1 MPLAQQHAMLWL
13 RRRGGKWALP
23 EACQVV
29 ATKTGRPVGLACN
42 VPCHGS
48 WLRSRGDQWTL
59 PAIYHVACGG
69 WEDGGFACNMPCVV
83 AAKTGGQWALPATYH
98 VMAHGCDDGKADG
111 SCLQHTMSWLM
122 AATTGRPVGLAHS
135 MPCHGCD
142 DGEASGP
149 CPQHAMSWLRRW
161 GGQWALSTTCH
172 AMAAKLGMG
181 ASGLCL

>member
-1 MPLAQQHAMLWL
+1 MPLAQQHATLWL

-29 ATKTGRPVGLACN
+29 ATKTCHAMVHGCEVGETSG
-42 VPCHGS
+42 PCLQS
-48 WLRSRGDQWTL
+48 TMW
-59 PAIYHVACGG
+59 HVGG

-98 VMAHGCDDGKADG
+98 VMAHCCDDGKADG

-172 AMAAKLGMG
+172 AMAAKLGLG